1 MLELGGGAGTSR
13 LVGDGSRRY
22 PPPTAAMVNGTLAHS
37 LDFDDTHGAG
47 SIHCSAPVVPAAL
60 AAAEVAG
67 SSGKELVAAITAGF
81 EVMTRLSL
89 ALDPRL
95 HYERGYHPTATCGV
109 FGAAAACGNLFKLT
123 EDQMVSAFGIALS
136 QSSGTLQFLV
146 DGSWTKRFQVG
157 YAAHSGLIAA
167 TLARENFV
175 GPMYVRI
182 SQSHTRMLLQSKTRS
197 TVLFARLCSAVCFC
211 THNLARVSFIPDCLP
226 VCDNGMK

>member
-1 MLELGGGAGTSR
+1 M
-13 LVGDGSRRY
+13 GDGSRRY
-22 PPPTAAMVNGTLAHS
+22 PPPTAAMINGTLAHS

-67 SSGKELVAAITAGF
+67 SSGEELVTAITAGF

-89 ALDPRL
+89 SLDATL

-109 FGAAAACGNLFKLT
+109 FGAAAACGNLYSLT
-123 EDQMVSAFGIALS
+123 EDEMVSAFGIALS

-157 YAAHSGLIAA
+157 YASHSGTSNTI
-167 TLARENFV
+167 
-175 GPMYVRI
+175 
-182 SQSHTRMLLQSKTRS
+182 MLLC
-197 TVLFARLCSAVCFC
+197 VLV
-211 THNLARVSFIPDCLP
+211 NP
-226 VCDNGMK
+226 